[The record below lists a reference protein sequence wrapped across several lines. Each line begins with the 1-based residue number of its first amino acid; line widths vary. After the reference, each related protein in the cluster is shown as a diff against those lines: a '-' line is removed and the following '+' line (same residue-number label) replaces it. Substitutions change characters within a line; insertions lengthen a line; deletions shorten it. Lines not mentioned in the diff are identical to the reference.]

1 MPNKRGGS
9 LNNRVGWKFTGYLI
23 SEGGHQG
30 WGDDLINGGGGWNGK
45 SKSYVLIVNVKK
57 QV

>member
-23 SEGGHQG
+23 REGGHQG
-30 WGDDLINGGGGWNGK
+30 WGDDLINGGGDEMEDRK
-45 SKSYVLIVNVKK
+45 VMYL
-57 QV
+57 